1 MTALHAAPH
10 AAAIGPHVR
19 DHFAADEAHN
29 DPNLAHHF
37 DSPPQQMSAAKLGM
51 WMFLATE
58 VLFFGGLF
66 VFYAVMRNTHPE
78 IFAYGSQFLDWR
90 LGAANT
96 VVLIA
101 SSVTM
106 AVAVTAAQ
114 RNQRR
119 LLLACLGATLAG
131 AMTFLVIKYF
141 EYSHK
146 ISENLVW
153 GSAFYENPHANEH
166 DANLAAGGEAP
177 DTGEPASVAAKPEA
191 IVGDLARGNELFQA
205 TCRGC
210 HGVRGE
216 GMPGQG
222 KTQRGS
228 AFIIE
233 RTDAELVAFIKAGR
247 MPWDPMNTT
256 GIQMPP
262 KGGNPMLKDKDLYDI
277 VTYVRSFVNDPDP
290 NAAPTSAPAETTGA
304 AAAEGA
310 TQPATPTTPDGVEAP
325 AADAATATA
334 TAPAAEPL
342 YIPRSSVPPASL
354 GPTGL
359 HPAAVRRY
367 APPAAAA
374 APFSGHHSED
384 PALPKDAHL
393 YFGVYYAL
401 TGLHG
406 IHVLIGAVLITWLI
420 SRAARGHF
428 SSTYFTP
435 LDLGGLYWH
444 LVDLIWI
451 FLFPLLYLI

>member
-1 MTALHAAPH
+1 MTALHSAPH
-10 AAAIGPHVR
+10 AAAIAHQAS
-19 DHFAADEAHN
+19 DHFADGDETHD

-78 IFAYGSQFLDWR
+78 IFEYGSRFLDWR

-131 AMTFLVIKYF
+131 AMMFLVIKYF

-153 GSAFYENPHANEH
+153 GSAFYENPHADEH
-166 DANLAAGGEAP
+166 SEKATAV
-177 DTGEPASVAAKPEA
+177 GEPRDSGVPASGTTAPEA

-277 VTYVRSFVNDPDP
+277 VAYVRSFVNDPDP
-290 NAAPTSAPAETTGA
+290 NAVPTSASGETTGA
-304 AAAEGA
+304 AGGEGA
-310 TQPATPTTPDGVEAP
+310 TEP
-325 AADAATATA
+325 AAIESADASPANTAPSTT
-334 TAPAAEPL
+334 TAPAAETM
-342 YIPRSSVPPASL
+342 YIPRSSVPPASV
-354 GPTGL
+354 GPVGVNT
-359 HPAAVRRY
+359 AAVRRY
-367 APPAAAA
+367 APAAFTA
-374 APFSGHHSED
+374 APFTGHHSED

-406 IHVLIGAVLITWLI
+406 IHVLIGAALITWLI

-428 SSTYFTP
+428 GSSYFTP